1 MARKNKTTTAT
12 RPGVHKTRTETK
24 IALWLARHPGALA
37 TPAAISTSLIELGPL
52 ATGGIAGGLLAAGAG
67 WYRAHPDSF
76 TRVASPRIRAFHRRW
91 TRYVGHSWR
100 DSLDHCGLTV
110 QHRRTG
116 ELLVPRLAKV
126 YSPTPSIDVLRV
138 VIRKGQSVTTFRN
151 AQEELAS
158 ALGADVIAI
167 EKTKPRVLTITLVHG
182 NPFDEVI
189 PPADIPGDVDEVD
202 LAAIELGDDEYGRV
216 WTEPLIGQHW
226 LIAGATGSGKGSLL
240 WNPLRA
246 MGPAIRE
253 GVVRLWVIDPKGG
266 METERGKPLFH
277 RYATSADEDVEYD
290 PDGDGPEDIDAMLG
304 LLYEYRD
311 EMKARQELLR
321 SQGKRKFSP
330 STETPLDVLV
340 IDELA
345 MLTAL
350 GGRRATL
357 MAVNKV
363 LAEILTQGRAS
374 GEAVMAFVQE
384 PTKDIVPVR
393 DLFTRR
399 FCLRVGSSAYV
410 DMVLGEAARE
420 RGALADEIPETGC
433 EGIGYRTSEKSRQP
447 IRVRAGYSD
456 DEDIDELVA
465 LCTPHHPTDDGPALY
480 AVSA

>member
-1 MARKNKTTTAT
+1 MASKNKNNPTT
-12 RPGVHKTRTETK
+12 RPGTHKTRTEKK
-24 IALWLARHPGALA
+24 IALWLARHPGILA
-37 TPAAISTSLIELGPL
+37 TPATIGASLIELGPL
-52 ATGGIAGGLLAAGAG
+52 TTGGIAGGLLAAGAG
-67 WYRAHPDSF
+67 WYRTHPDSF
-76 TRVASPRIRAFHRRW
+76 TRVAAPRIRAFRRRW
-91 TRYVGHSWR
+91 TRYIGRSWC

-126 YSPTPSIDVLRV
+126 ESPTPSIDVLRV
-138 VIRKGQSVTTFRN
+138 VIRKGQSLTTFRN

-167 EKTKPRVLTITLVHG
+167 EQAKPRVLTITLVHG
-182 NPFDEVI
+182 NPFDDVI

-202 LAAIELGDDEYGRV
+202 LTAIELGDTEYGQV

-246 MGPAIRE
+246 MGPAIRD
-253 GVVRLWVIDPKGG
+253 GVVRVSAIDPKGG
-266 METERGKPLFH
+266 METERGRPLFH
-277 RYATSADEDVEYD
+277 RYATSADDEVEYD
-290 PDGDGPEDIDAMLG
+290 VDGDGPEDIDATLG
-304 LLYEYRD
+304 VLYEFRD
-311 EMKARQELLR
+311 AMKERQEELR
-321 SQGKRKFSP
+321 SEGKRKFTASI
-330 STETPLDVLV
+330 ETPFEVLM

-350 GGRRATL
+350 GGRRNTIT
-357 MAVNKV
+357 AVNKV
-363 LAEILTQGRAS
+363 LAEILTQGRACGFS
-374 GEAVMAFVQE
+374 VIAYVQE

-399 FCLRVGSSAYV
+399 ICLRVGSVNYV
-410 DMVLGEAARE
+410 DIVLGDGARE
-420 RGALADEIPETGC
+420 RGGLADEIPETGC

-456 DEDIDELVA
+456 DEDIDELVR
-465 LCTPHHPTDDGPALY
+465 LCTPHSDDDGPALY

>member
-1 MARKNKTTTAT
+1 MARNNKTIT

-24 IALWLARHPGALA
+24 VALWLARHPGALA
-37 TPAAISTSLIELGPL
+37 TPATVGVSLIELGPL
-52 ATGGIAGGLLAAGAG
+52 TTGSIAGGLLAAGAG

-76 TRVASPRIRAFHRRW
+76 TRVASPRLRAFRRRW
-91 TRYVGHSWR
+91 TRYIGRSWR

-126 YSPTPSIDVLRV
+126 SSPTPSIDILRV
-138 VIRKGQSVTTFRN
+138 VIRKGQSLTTFRN

-158 ALGADVIAI
+158 ALGADVIGI
-167 EKTKPRVLTITLVHG
+167 EQAKPRVLTITLVHG
-182 NPFDEVI
+182 NPFDDVI
-189 PPADIPGDVDEVD
+189 PPAEIPGDVDEVD
-202 LAAIELGDDEYGRV
+202 LTAIELGDTEYGQV
-216 WTEPLIGQHW
+216 WTEPLLGQHW

-246 MGPAIRE
+246 MGPAIRD
-253 GVVRLWVIDPKGG
+253 GIVRVSAIDPKGG
-266 METERGKPLFH
+266 METERGRPLFY

-290 PDGDGPEDIDAMLG
+290 TDGDGPEDIDATLG
-304 LLYEYRD
+304 LLYEFRD
-311 EMKARQELLR
+311 AMKERQELLR
-321 SQGKRKFSP
+321 SEGKRKLTVSI
-330 STETPLDVLV
+330 ETPFEVLM

-350 GGRRATL
+350 GGRRATI

-363 LAEILTQGRAS
+363 LAEILTQGRACGFS
-374 GEAVMAFVQE
+374 IIAYVQE

-399 FCLRVGSSAYV
+399 FCLRIGSSNYV
-410 DMVLGEAARE
+410 DAVLGDGARE
-420 RGALADEIPETGC
+420 RGGLADEIPETGC

-465 LCTPHHPTDDGPALY
+465 LCTPHHPEDGPALY
-480 AVSA
+480 AIPA